1 MDFMNILTYIALVL
15 LIIGGLNWGLTAF
28 DMNIVEKLGSHMVAK
43 TVYILVALSAVYV
56 AIQLLTK
63 KVKCEEQAAPTPA
76 GYRRM

>member
-43 TVYILVALSAVYV
+43 TVYVLVALSAVYV

-63 KVKCEEQAAPTPA
+63 KVKVEEKAATPSK
-76 GYRRM
+76 M